1 MPKLALADQ
10 IKALEANTRAA
21 QAGNSM
27 ALDNRRFSLDQAKAF
42 NENQMKW
49 IELKMKWNLHAQEVI
64 KKQIENAKSFLELQ
78 QMRFAF
84 QQFIIQQ
91 RILKNDIR
99 KQKIRIKANERH
111 VSNAIKIFQ
120 GGDINPSM
128 LSQAWKSFGR
138 LGLTSRV
145 IFPETDGSC
154 FLRIKHHAMAS
165 RERTAPMAIY
175 QLAAHCRRNRLM
187 VDPVSPEFSFILQ
200 VWEELTAAAQ
210 LQLADLITNLDSM
223 NDHLQALHSQQWAKA
238 GLV

>member
-99 KQKIRIKANERH
+99 ETEDPGSRQTKDT
-111 VSNAIKIFQ
+111 FQ
-120 GGDINPSM
+120 TRSR
-128 LSQAWKSFGR
+128 S
-138 LGLTSRV
+138 SRV
-145 IFPETDGSC
+145 VTLIHRCCHKPGRASEGS
-154 FLRIKHHAMAS
+154 
-165 RERTAPMAIY
+165 
-175 QLAAHCRRNRLM
+175 
-187 VDPVSPEFSFILQ
+187 
-200 VWEELTAAAQ
+200 
-210 LQLADLITNLDSM
+210 
-223 NDHLQALHSQQWAKA
+223 
-238 GLV
+238 G